1 MRTFATPR
9 GDVWFTRSTPQD
21 RSISGWSW
29 FVTGG
34 IVRTVLLGHCGRF
47 AASSQKRERTQGK
60 QHHREQPGHY
70 HGGSDRGAQYA
81 QLHPDPV
88 AATMKGSE
96 VACNRAAARE
106 PLSPT
111 IGLNTGTSASAAP
124 PERSARTSSCIP
136 LVMKK
141 NGIKTPK
148 PTAWS
153 FVWKPVCVIISSR
166 S

>member
-21 RSISGWSW
+21 WSISGWSW

-96 VACNRAAARE
+96 GGCQGAPLTYHRPVQGGRNPAGEQQGKKEHGHQRE
-106 PLSPT
+106 RRP
-111 IGLNTGTSASAAP
+111 A
-124 PERSARTSSCIP
+124 
-136 LVMKK
+136 
-141 NGIKTPK
+141 
-148 PTAWS
+148 
-153 FVWKPVCVIISSR
+153 
-166 S
+166 